1 MQIQIIMIM
10 IMNYRFR
17 NKKKYKIMETK
28 IEISKKLINT
38 YFEKTGEI
46 LNNDNK
52 LDFHEILKEDVANY
66 LCDTLNINADE
77 LVFTYFFD
85 VKDIKELINMYFEVT
100 NIKIKELK
108 KLQKANIKFTLK
120 HMDVN
125 PYFAGNV
132 FCKIAGELAFYISRY
147 VD

>member
-1 MQIQIIMIM
+1 
-10 IMNYRFR
+10 
-17 NKKKYKIMETK
+17 METK

-52 LDFHEILKEDVANY
+52 LNFYEILKEDVSNY
-66 LCDTLNINADE
+66 LSDTIDISADE

-85 VKDIKELINMYFEVT
+85 VKDIKELIDLYFEVT
-100 NIKIKELK
+100 NIKIKEIK

-120 HMDVN
+120 HLDTL
-125 PYFAGNV
+125 PYFSSNI
-132 FCKIAGELAFYISRY
+132 FCKIADELAFYISRY

>member
-1 MQIQIIMIM
+1 
-10 IMNYRFR
+10 
-17 NKKKYKIMETK
+17 METK

-52 LDFHEILKEDVANY
+52 LNFYEILKEDVSNY
-66 LCDTLNINADE
+66 LSDTIDISADE

-85 VKDIKELINMYFEVT
+85 TKDIKELIKLYFEVT

-108 KLQKANIKFTLK
+108 KLQKANLKFTLK
-120 HMDVN
+120 HLDTL
-125 PYFAGNV
+125 PYFSSNI
-132 FCKIAGELAFYISRY
+132 FCKIADELAFYISRY

>member
-1 MQIQIIMIM
+1 
-10 IMNYRFR
+10 
-17 NKKKYKIMETK
+17 METK
-28 IEISKKLINT
+28 IEQIRRKLILT
-38 YFEKTGEI
+38 YFQKTGENPRDDS
-46 LNNDNK
+46 LNK
-52 LDFHEILKEDVANY
+52 LDFLEKLKEDVSNY
-66 LCDTLNINADE
+66 LVDTLDIDADE

-85 VKDIKELINMYFEVT
+85 VKDIKELINLYFEVT

-132 FCKIAGELAFYISRY
+132 FCKIADELAFYISRY
-147 VD
+147 LD